1 MPAIKLNKV
10 ARDLNVGV
18 STLSTFLSKKNPNG
32 DYKSPN
38 TKLTTAELKTVLE
51 EYGSDLSADDKKRLT
66 ESYLS
71 KSPKGTT
78 STEEV
83 KQTEPKAA
91 KPEPTS
97 EVAPAAKSK
106 PSSSRDIS
114 SSMTRDA

>member
-1 MPAIKLNKV
+1 MPAIKINKV

-71 KSPKGTT
+71 KSPKATPPAEPT
-78 STEEV
+78 KQPEPEV
-83 KQTEPKAA
+83 TKAEPASEPK
-91 KPEPTS
+91 
-97 EVAPAAKSK
+97 PASKSQ
-106 PSSSRDIS
+106 P
-114 SSMTRDA
+114 